1 MSGHTFR
8 DHASFTETINVP
20 KGITTVSG
28 ISYHHI
34 VSGMGLVYAEVGH
47 KISVTATGEVIFQGG
62 QNDLASD
69 PDLLSLCDS
78 MT

>member
-1 MSGHTFR
+1 MDSEAGLRSDQR
-8 DHASFTETINVP
+8 DHVLQQ
-20 KGITTVSG
+20 GV
-28 ISYHHI
+28 
-34 VSGMGLVYAEVGH
+34 AEVGH
-47 KISVTATGEVIFQGG
+47 KISVTETGEVIFQGG